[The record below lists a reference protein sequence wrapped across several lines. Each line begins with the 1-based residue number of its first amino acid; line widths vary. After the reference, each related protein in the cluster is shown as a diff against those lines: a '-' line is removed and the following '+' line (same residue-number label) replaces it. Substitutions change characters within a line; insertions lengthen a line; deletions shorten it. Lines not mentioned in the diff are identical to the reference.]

1 MGAGLLKATRLHLTH
16 TLRGP
21 AVKMARVYALRPLV
35 HFLNHD
41 NMNDSLFAAVDMAPR
56 DPILGVTEAYNA
68 DSNPNKVNLGV
79 GVYTDDS
86 GKVPVLQCV
95 RRAEQELA
103 ASPLPRNYL
112 PIDGLQAYD
121 RAVQE
126 LVFGAGSRAVA
137 DGRIVTVQTLG
148 GTGALKV
155 GADLLRRINPGAEI
169 WISDPS
175 WENHRALFE
184 YAGYTVN
191 TYPYYDAATHGVA
204 FDAMLAALGR
214 LPASAIVLLHACCH
228 NPTGVDLNADQWERV
243 IEVVNARRLVP
254 FLDMAYQGFG
264 EGIDADAAAVRRFT
278 EACPV
283 VFVSN
288 SFSKSLSLY
297 GERVG
302 GLSIVADDRDV
313 AGRVLSQLKRVIRTN
328 YSNPPTHGGQTVAK
342 VLTTPEL
349 RVLWESELGGM
360 RERIKTMRRQLV
372 DKIRAIRADFD
383 FSFVV
388 DQRGMFSYSGLTAPQ
403 VHRLREQYSV
413 YAIDSGRICVAALNS
428 RNVDYVARAIG
439 TVLVE
444 S

>member
-1 MGAGLLKATRLHLTH
+1 
-16 TLRGP
+16 
-21 AVKMARVYALRPLV
+21 
-35 HFLNHD
+35 
-41 NMNDSLFAAVDMAPR
+41 MNASLFAAVEMAPR

-68 DSNPNKVNLGV
+68 DTNPNKVNLGV
-79 GVYTDDS
+79 GVYTDDG

-95 RRAEQELA
+95 RKAEEQIA
-103 ASPLPRNYL
+103 SSPLPRNYL

-126 LVFGAGSRAVA
+126 LVFGAGSRAIA
-137 DGRIVTVQTLG
+137 DGRVITVQTLG
-148 GTGALKV
+148 GTGGLKV
-155 GADLLRRINPGAEI
+155 GADLLRRLNPGGEI

-184 YAGYTVN
+184 YAGYKVN
-191 TYPYYDAATHGVA
+191 TYPYYEPSTHGVA
-204 FDAMLAALGR
+204 FDAMLGALDK
-214 LPASAIVLLHACCH
+214 LSAGSVVLLHACCH
-228 NPTGVDLNADQWERV
+228 NPTGVDLSGDQWERV
-243 IEVVNARRLVP
+243 IEVVNRRNLLP
-254 FLDMAYQGFG
+254 FLDMAYQGFA

-283 VFVSN
+283 VLVSN

-302 GLSIVADDRDV
+302 ALSVVADSSEV
-313 AGRVLSQLKRVIRTN
+313 ASRVLSQLKRVIRTN
-328 YSNPPTHGGQTVAK
+328 YSNPPTHGGQAVAR
-342 VLTTPEL
+342 VLTTPDL
-349 RVLWESELGGM
+349 RVQWESELGEM
-360 RERIKTMRRQLV
+360 RDRIKAMRRQLV

-388 DQRGMFSYSGLTAPQ
+388 QQRGMFSYSGLTAQQ
-403 VHRLREQYSV
+403 VHKLRDRYSV

-428 RNVDYVARAIG
+428 RNIDYVARAIG
-439 TVLVE
+439 TILVE